1 LKAKIY
7 APKRCRSI
15 LANIPETS
23 GFGGAKLVKI
33 YAVNKENKAIEIAL
47 FLPETKREMCF

>member
-47 FLPETKREMCF
+47 FVPETKREMCF